1 MYGATGSTMT
11 NLSKGKFENLKVIEP
26 TSNIIRQFNRLG
38 SPLFEEI
45 KNLLLQNQTLVATR
59 NRLLPRLLSGE
70 LKVKA

>member
-11 NLSKGKFENLKVIEP
+11 NLSKGKFESLKVVKP
-26 TSNIIRQFNRLG
+26 TEDVVRQFSKLE

-45 KNLLLQNQTLVATR
+45 KNLQLQNQNLAATR
-59 NRLLPRLLSGE
+59 DRILPRLLSGE

>member
-26 TSNIIRQFNRLG
+26 TTDIIRQFNRLE

-45 KNLLLQNQTLVATR
+45 KNLQLQIQNISATR
-59 NRLLPRLLSGE
+59 DRLLPRLLSGE

>member
-26 TSNIIRQFNRLG
+26 TVDIIRQFNRLE

-45 KNLLLQNQTLVATR
+45 KNLQLQNQNLAATR
-59 NRLLPRLLSGE
+59 DRLLPRLLSGE